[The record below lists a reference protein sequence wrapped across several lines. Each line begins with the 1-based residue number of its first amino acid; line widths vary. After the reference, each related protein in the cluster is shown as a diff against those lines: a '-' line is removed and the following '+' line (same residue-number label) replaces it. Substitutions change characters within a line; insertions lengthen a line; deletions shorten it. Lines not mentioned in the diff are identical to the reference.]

1 LKRHA
6 PDYVLLLA
14 VLTLAGIGVVEVFSA
29 SSVMAGLRYHNPFYY
44 LERQALW
51 MALGTL
57 AMTAT
62 MNIDYH
68 HYKPLA
74 RSGFFLNLLLLVL
87 VLIPGVG
94 LARLGARRWIGFGAA
109 QFQPS
114 ETMKLAFM
122 IYLAATLSREGE
134 AGKLRHFTRGLLP
147 RLALLGL
154 VFGLIMLEPDMG
166 TSLAMAGAVVVV
178 LFAAGARLGHLVA
191 LGLSAIPGLL
201 ALIWIAPYR
210 LRRFLSFLDP
220 QADPQGSGYHIIQA
234 LYAFGSGGIFGVGLG
249 AGKLKF
255 GYLPENHTD
264 SIFAMIGEELG
275 FVGALVVI
283 VLFFLF
289 AWRGLQVALRA
300 PDAFGSLLAVGL
312 TATVVVQAFLNI
324 AVITASIPFTGI
336 PLPLVSYG
344 GTNLLITMAGVGVLL
359 NVSRYSTR

>member
-1 LKRHA
+1 MKRHA

-29 SSVMAGLRYHNPFYY
+29 SSVTAGLRYGNPLYY

-51 MALGTL
+51 MAMGTV
-57 AMTAT
+57 AMLLT
-62 MNIDYH
+62 MNVDYH
-68 HYKPLA
+68 QYKPLA
-74 RSGFFLNLLLLVL
+74 RSAFFFNLLLLVVVL
-87 VLIPGVG
+87 VPGIG
-94 LARLGARRWIGFGAA
+94 LERLGARRWIGFGAA

-114 ETMKLAFM
+114 ETMKLAFV
-122 IYLAATLSREGE
+122 IYLASTLSREGE
-134 AGKLRHFTRGLLP
+134 AGKLRHFSRGLLP
-147 RLALLGL
+147 RLALLAL

-166 TSLAMAGAVVVV
+166 TAMATAGTVVVI

-191 LGLSAIPGLL
+191 LGMAAVPALL
-201 ALIWIAPYR
+201 ALIWVAPYR
-210 LRRFLSFLDP
+210 LRRFMSFLNP

-264 SIFAMIGEELG
+264 SIFAMIGEEMG
-275 FVGALVVI
+275 FVGALVVV
-283 VLFFLF
+283 VLFFLV

-312 TATVVVQAFLNI
+312 TATVVVQAFLNM

-344 GTNLLITMAGVGVLL
+344 GTNLLITMAGVGLLL
-359 NVSRYSTR
+359 NVSRYSTH